1 MRAPYIP
8 HVFGEEVREKLQSRR
23 GWFCAAVASS
33 VPWPKKDVWIQYGG
47 DDFILRGTENEAE
60 PTAPSISVPKGTL
73 SAEEILAKV
82 YRLSSVLGWFL
93 GGYVDVVSHIHGS
106 HPMTFGAQMR
116 QAFSTVGQFGNKA
129 FNCNHMPIIEDE
141 SVRIALA
148 FWREG
153 ERLTRVHDSYA
164 FLSYFKV
171 IESQFKNSNAR
182 VAWFNHNIDQVGG
195 DAADRVT
202 ELRASGAD
210 VGVHLYDSGRC
221 AVAHASLG
229 RDIVDPDI
237 PGDRQ
242 RIALDLVLMRELA
255 RRFIALDLEVPTAQ
269 STYTSRDRLTPWDSL
284 IASEALETLRAGGTP
299 DVPLGIDRQQVT
311 VRLWPDGPITGLE
324 TMDMHVD
331 VVHDGQVRV
340 VLFNPNMTLMLLF
353 ILDYRNG
360 RVHNLL
366 DHGSLLKND
375 RHPICENDV
384 RAFATVFHS
393 VIGNAVVELCIDGL
407 EPVECEVVIPVNIIP
422 RIPSEAVEE
431 AIDAFRLQQG
441 SSTE

>member
-8 HVFGEEVREKLQSRR
+8 HVFGEKVREKLQSRR

-60 PTAPSISVPKGTL
+60 PTAPSISVPRGIF

-82 YRLSSVLGWFL
+82 YRLSSILGWFL
-93 GGYVDVVSHIHGS
+93 GGYVDVVSYVHGS

-116 QAFSTVGQFGNKA
+116 QAFSTVGRFGNKA
-129 FNCNHMPIIEDE
+129 FNCNHMPIIEVE
-141 SVRIALA
+141 NVRIALA

-153 ERLTRVHDSYA
+153 ERLNGVHDSYA

-171 IESQFKNSNAR
+171 IESQFQKSPAR
-182 VAWFNHNIDQVGG
+182 VAWFNDNIDQVGG
-195 DAADRVT
+195 DAEARAR

-210 VGVHLYDSGRC
+210 VGEHLYNSGRC

-229 RDIVDPDI
+229 KDIVDPDI

-242 RIALDLVLMRELA
+242 RIASDLVLMRELA
-255 RRFIALDLEVPTAQ
+255 RRFIALNLEVPTAQ
-269 STYTSRDRLTPWDSL
+269 TTYSVRDRLTPWDSL
-284 IASEALETLRAGGTP
+284 IDGEALETLRAGGTP
-299 DVPLGIDRQQVT
+299 VVPLGIDGQQVA
-311 VRLWPDGPITGLE
+311 VRLWPDGPISGLE
-324 TMDMHVD
+324 AMDMRVD
-331 VVHDGQVRV
+331 VVHEGQVRV
-340 VLFNPNMTLMLLF
+340 VLFNSNMTLMLLF
-353 ILDYRNG
+353 VLDYRSG
-360 RVHNLL
+360 RAHNLL

-384 RAFATVFHS
+384 RAFTTVFHS
-393 VIGNAVVELCIDGL
+393 VVGNAVVELCIDGR

-431 AIDAFRLQQG
+431 AIEAFRLQQG
-441 SSTE
+441 KTTE

>member
-73 SAEEILAKV
+73 SVEEVLAKV

-106 HPMTFGAQMR
+106 HPITFGAQMR
-116 QAFSTVGQFGNKA
+116 QAVSTVGRFGNKA

-141 SVRIALA
+141 NVRIALA

-153 ERLTRVHDSYA
+153 ERLTGVHDSYA

-171 IESQFKNSNAR
+171 IESQFQNSNAR
-182 VAWFNHNIDQVGG
+182 VAWFNHNIDLVGG

-210 VGVHLYDSGRC
+210 VGVHLYNSGRC

-242 RIALDLVLMRELA
+242 RIALDLMLMRELA
-255 RRFIALDLEVPTAQ
+255 RRFIALNLEVPTAQ
-269 STYTSRDRLTPWDSL
+269 STYTARDRLTPWDSL

-299 DVPLGIDRQQVT
+299 DGPLGIDGQQVT

-324 TMDMHVD
+324 AMDMHVD
-331 VVHDGQVRV
+331 VVHEGQVRV

-353 ILDYRNG
+353 VLDYRNG
-360 RVHNLL
+360 RAHNLL
-366 DHGSLLKND
+366 DHGSILEND
-375 RHPICENDV
+375 RHPVCENDV
-384 RAFATVFHS
+384 RAFVTVFQS
-393 VIGNAVVELCIDGL
+393 VLGNAVVELCIDGR

-441 SSTE
+441 RSAE